1 VLLAELLTMIIFFVI
16 LTHFKYLITSLF
28 FLPFSLVSVLR
39 KVEAEEPVEDMILE
53 QPHLEFDLT
62 GMDQEELAKTYREQV
77 NDLFA
82 LGSDVVGR
90 QIDYADVE
98 TIIGK
103 FFFLYITIKE
113 LDLFE
118 KKVLCDC
125 C

>member
-1 VLLAELLTMIIFFVI
+1 MLLAELLTMIIFFVI

-28 FLPFSLVSVLR
+28 FLPFSLLSVLR

-103 FFFLYITIKE
+103 FFFFYI
-113 LDLFE
+113 
-118 KKVLCDC
+118 
-125 C
+125 